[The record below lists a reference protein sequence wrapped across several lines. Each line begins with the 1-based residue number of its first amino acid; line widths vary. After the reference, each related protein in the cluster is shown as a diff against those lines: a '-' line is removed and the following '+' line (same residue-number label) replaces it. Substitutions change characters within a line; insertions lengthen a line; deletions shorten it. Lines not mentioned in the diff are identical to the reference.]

1 MPNLR
6 GLKGTLSIIKWFAVG
21 IFIVLTCYFHG
32 SGLPSSRPHTN
43 RIKDKSSLKSQQ
55 LN

>member
-21 IFIVLTCYFHG
+21 IFIVLTCYFHD
-32 SGLPSSRPHTN
+32 SGLLSSRLHMN
-43 RIKDKSSLKSQQ
+43 RARR
-55 LN
+55 